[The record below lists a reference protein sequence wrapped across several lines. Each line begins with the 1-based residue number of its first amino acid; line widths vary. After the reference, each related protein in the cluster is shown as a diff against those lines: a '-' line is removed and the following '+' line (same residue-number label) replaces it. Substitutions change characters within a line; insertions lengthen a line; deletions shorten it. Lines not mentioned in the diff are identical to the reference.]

1 MKRITRKSLI
11 AALSLTSLVTS
22 MSADNLSEAFTNGK
36 IKGEIKSVYS
46 NSNFLGN
53 EKSSDI
59 STAGGNLAY
68 KTADFYGF
76 SSGVTFQTSH
86 MISEDNNKSI
96 FASDLDASGS
106 VLSEAFLEY
115 KLSNT
120 RLKAGRQFIYT
131 PLVSSAIDG
140 RSSESLVKDSFEAYM
155 ITNTDLPNT
164 TIVAA
169 YVDKYQEK
177 ASAGNIGS
185 FDQYEDGAY
194 TFYAKNTSLK
204 DITLQGQYLKVNAS
218 TDNSD
223 IKDLYLQADYQLAA
237 HTLSAQYLK
246 STDESQVSN
255 KEDGQLFGIRAKGP
269 IGIEK
274 LGYIV
279 AFSSS
284 TKDGDVNSGIGS
296 GTDDIVFESM
306 PVNGSVVHRR
316 GNTDTLIGGIIV
328 PIFDVTTVAYAG
340 NSWSNDSLFGDVSA
354 AGAMAI
360 YPFYKNFLLKANY
373 EHVETENTI
382 AAAGIVEGNTDV
394 TRVYLSYKF

>member
-1 MKRITRKSLI
+1 MKRITRTSLI
-11 AALSLTSLVTS
+11 TALSLTSLVTS
-22 MSADNLSEAFTNGK
+22 MSADNLSDAFTNGK

-46 NSNFLGN
+46 NSNFLGKT
-53 EKSSDI
+53 KSDDI
-59 STAGGNLAY
+59 TTVGGSLGY
-68 KTADFYGF
+68 ITGDFYGF
-76 SSGVTFQTSH
+76 KAGSTAQVSH
-86 MISEDNNKSI
+86 VVSENKNNSV
-96 FASDLDASGS
+96 FASDLDASGA
-106 VLSEAFLEY
+106 VLSEIYIDY
-115 KLSNT
+115 KLANT
-120 RLKAGRQFIYT
+120 SAKAGRQFIYT

-155 ITNTDLPNT
+155 ITNTDLPDT

-169 YVDKYQEK
+169 YIDKYQGK
-177 ASAGNIGS
+177 ASAGNIGN
-185 FDQYEDGAY
+185 FEQYEDGAY
-194 TFYAKNTSLK
+194 TIYTKNTSLK
-204 DITLQGQYLKVNAS
+204 NITLQAQYLNVNAI
-218 TDNSD
+218 TNNSD
-223 IKDLYLQADYQLAA
+223 VKDLYLQTDYELSG

-246 STDESQVSN
+246 STDESKVSN
-255 KEDGQLFGIRAKGP
+255 LEDGQLFGIRAKGP
-269 IGIEK
+269 LGIDK

-306 PVNGSVVHRR
+306 PVNGSTVHRR

-328 PIFDVTTVAYAG
+328 PIFDITTVAYAG
-340 NSWSNDSLFGDVSA
+340 NSWSNGGLGDVSA